1 MATAQGPSLA
11 VQGGQA
17 SAAELRARLDRQRT
31 ALAQRGAPDYRRR
44 MEALGALLHGVLAR
58 KDDFVRAASE
68 DFGGRAPEE
77 TLALELLPLVDQIRH
92 ARRHLRSWIEPRRVR
107 TGWQFWPAR
116 SLVVVQPLG
125 VVGIIAAWNY
135 PIYLSLAPLADAL
148 AAGNHALVKPSELAP
163 RTAELLREM
172 IAAIFPEDYVSVV
185 NGGPEVS
192 AVFAALPFDH
202 LLFTGST
209 RVGRLV
215 MRAASETL
223 TPVTLELGGKSPAI
237 VHRDY
242 PLARAAERI
251 LTGKLYNA
259 GQTCIAPDYLLLPQ
273 EHRDAFVKLAQEIV
287 PRLYPRLLGNPDYTR
302 IINRHHYDRLAGLVE
317 DTRRCGANVI
327 EINPAG
333 ETCNAENRVFPPTL
347 ITDTT
352 PEMTVMQEEIF
363 GPILPMVTYRTL
375 DEAMAYVNDRPRPLS
390 LYYFDD
396 DSSRVKDVLMRT
408 VSGGVTVND
417 VIFHIAQHNL
427 PFGGVGP
434 SGMGHYHGFDGFET
448 FSKKKGVFL
457 QSRFTGLSW
466 LRPPYGPRAR
476 RLIQF
481 LLGE

>member
-11 VQGGQA
+11 VQGGQPTAA
-17 SAAELRARLDRQRT
+17 SLRARLDHQRA
-31 ALAQRGAPDYRRR
+31 ALGRDGAPDYRRR

-172 IAAIFPEDYVSVV
+172 IAAVLPEDYVSVV

-192 AVFAALPFDH
+192 AAFASLPFDH

-215 MRAASETL
+215 MRAASENL

-237 VHRDY
+237 VHREY
-242 PLARAAERI
+242 PLKRAAERI

-259 GQTCIAPDYLLLPQ
+259 GQTCIAPDYLLLPT
-273 EHRDAFVKLAQEIV
+273 EHRDAFLRLANQIV
-287 PRLYPRLLGNPDYTR
+287 PQLYPRLVENPDYTR
-302 IINRHHYDRLAGLVE
+302 IINRHHYERLAGLVE
-317 DTRRCGANVI
+317 DARRRGANVV

-347 ITDTT
+347 VTD
-352 PEMTVMQEEIF
+352 PAPGMTVMQEEIF
-363 GPILPMVTYRTL
+363 GPILPVVTYRTL
-375 DEAMAYVNDRPRPLS
+375 DEAIAYINGRPRPLS
-390 LYYFDD
+390 LYYFDE
-396 DSSRVKDVLMRT
+396 DSARVNDMLSRT
-408 VSGGVTVND
+408 ISGGVTVND

-476 RLIQF
+476 RLIRF
-481 LLGE
+481 LLSR